1 MKTYCFA
8 LDLRDDESLIN
19 EYDAWHRAVW
29 PEVLAS
35 IRDAGI
41 EELEIYRVSNR
52 LFMIMKTGEQF
63 SFETKEAMDEANPK
77 VQEWEALMWNYQQ
90 AIPNAKPGEKW
101 MLMTRIFAL

>member
-1 MKTYCFA
+1 
-8 LDLRDDESLIN
+8 
-19 EYDAWHRAVW
+19 
-29 PEVLAS
+29 
-35 IRDAGI
+35 
-41 EELEIYRVSNR
+41 
-52 LFMIMKTGEQF
+52 MKTGEQF